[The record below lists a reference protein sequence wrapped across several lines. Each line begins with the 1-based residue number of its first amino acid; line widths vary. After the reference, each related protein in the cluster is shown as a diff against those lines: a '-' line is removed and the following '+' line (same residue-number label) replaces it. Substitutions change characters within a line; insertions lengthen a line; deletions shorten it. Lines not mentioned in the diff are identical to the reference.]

1 MKPKFRITASGAI
14 VPVLRPFEQDQM
26 KRLLNSLI
34 ATPKHIAHVALNEYK
49 GMK

>member
-1 MKPKFRITASGAI
+1 MKPKYRLTASGAI

-34 ATPKHIAHVALNEYK
+34 ATPKHIAFVALQEYE